1 MLLGYIYIR
10 ARYVQISIFKVL
22 TARWPITNSSTMGLM
37 VLLMKTGAAC
47 IIFVCVL
54 FIDMN
59 LLVMLYLWGVPL
71 SSVSFSAMIMS
82 IGLSIDYNIHIA
94 HAFLHGKGDTVE
106 ARTRYTLDSMGGS
119 VLKGGFTTLA
129 GTIILSNA
137 SSPSSASSSRFA
149 SGL

>member
-1 MLLGYIYIR
+1 
-10 ARYVQISIFKVL
+10 
-22 TARWPITNSSTMGLM
+22 MGLM
-37 VLLMKTGAAC
+37 VLLMETGAAC

-59 LLVMLYLWGVPL
+59 LLGMLYLWDVPL
-71 SSVSFSAMIMS
+71 SIVSFSAMIMS

-119 VLKGGFTTLA
+119 VLKGSFTTLA